1 MYLAAQRIS
10 YRLEKFQ
17 YHTHPARI
25 FGLAVLPVIR
35 HLGQVTTTVI
45 LMSLATVGQ
54 HSSDSLI
61 TGASRRSVKR
71 TTGKTARPVMDQF
84 ISIFILFYLFYRI
97 SKTASLRTCAIFAYM
112 QRFDGPSGYYT
123 SCNPSCRCLMIASF
137 LMTILPATGISH
149 KVPHP

>member
-10 YRLEKFQ
+10 YRLVKFQ

-25 FGLAVLPVIR
+25 FGLTVPSVIR
-35 HLGQVTTTVI
+35 HLGQVTTKVI
-45 LMSLATVGQ
+45 LISLATVGQ

-84 ISIFILFYLFYRI
+84 ISIFILFHFILFYRV

-112 QRFDGPSGYYT
+112 QRFDGPSGY
-123 SCNPSCRCLMIASF
+123 
-137 LMTILPATGISH
+137 
-149 KVPHP
+149 